1 MRKVVFELCRSF
13 KEIFLVAVLLIT
25 LIYVFAAWGVFLF
38 GMRDRRVTLLH
49 FVTLM
54 GNMMIKNP

>member
-38 GMRDRRVTLLH
+38 GMRDGRVTLL
-49 FVTLM
+49 
-54 GNMMIKNP
+54 